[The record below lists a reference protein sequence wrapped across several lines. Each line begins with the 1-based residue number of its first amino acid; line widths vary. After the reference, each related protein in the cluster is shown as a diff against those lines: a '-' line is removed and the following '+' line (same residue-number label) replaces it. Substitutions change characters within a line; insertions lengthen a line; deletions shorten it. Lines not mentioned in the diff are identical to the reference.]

1 MLNLT
6 LLTLTSAIW
15 SGFQDEPL
23 PAPTSTVRAR
33 VFQVHYRANDDA
45 LPLSQVELWYTQG
58 KEQAWHRYGTDD
70 DRQTPLP
77 FTAPDEGLYGLYMV
91 LTNGTGPSSL
101 PPTPTTA
108 PQLWVFVDYSPPTV
122 QCHPLRAI
130 RVAGRRVV
138 QIRWS
143 AADKHLTPRPVELAY
158 RVEPSTEYRPI
169 IEERQTNSGQFD
181 WRLGDDLTGAVQVRL
196 VVHDRAGNATE
207 ALSEVL
213 TLSDPVEAPKMEMAA
228 ALTGAESATQPPGGD
243 AEVTKLLREAR
254 ALRAAGDKSGALQR
268 LRTAVRLNPTGPEAI
283 AELGAGLYD
292 MRDFDRARDTFGLAL
307 KQDPDSL
314 PALEGLARVHMQRGE
329 YPSAGD
335 LLERVVRK
343 HPGSAQTWM
352 NLGDIA
358 LKQGDEIRA
367 RECYHRAATV
377 DPTAGEV
384 VVAVQKRLENME
396 ALSRRYRPASP
407 SP

>member
-1 MLNLT
+1 MVKTTILALA
-6 LLTLTSAIW
+6 SAVW
-15 SGFQDEPL
+15 SNFQGDPS

-45 LPLSQVELWYTQG
+45 LPLSQVELWYTVG
-58 KEQAWHRYGTDD
+58 KEHAWHRYGTDD
-70 DRQTPLP
+70 DRQSPLG
-77 FTAPDEGLYGLYMV
+77 FTAPEEGLYGLYVV

-101 PPTPTTA
+101 PPTPTTS

-122 QCHPLRAI
+122 QCHPLRAV
-130 RVAGRRVV
+130 RASGRRVV

-143 AADKHLTPRPVELAY
+143 AADPHLTPRPVELAY

-181 WRLGDDLTGAVQVRL
+181 WRLSDDLTGAVQVRI
-196 VVHDRAGNATE
+196 VVHDRAGNSTE
-207 ALSEVL
+207 AVSEVF
-213 TLSDPVEAPKMEMAA
+213 TLPDPVEAPRIESTA
-228 ALTGAESATQPPGGD
+228 ALTGTESAPAPAGSD
-243 AEVTKLLREAR
+243 AEVTKLLRESR

-268 LRTAVRLNPTGPEAI
+268 LRMAVRLNPTGAEAI

-292 MRDFDRARDTFGLAL
+292 MRDFDRARETFGLAL
-307 KQDPDSL
+307 KQDPDW
-314 PALEGLARVHMQRGE
+314 PAALEGMARVHMQRGE
-329 YPSAGD
+329 FPSAGE

-343 HPGSAQTWM
+343 HPDSAQTWM

-377 DPTAGEV
+377 DPAAVEV

-396 ALSRRYRPASP
+396 ALSRRYRPAPSSP
-407 SP
+407 

>member
-1 MLNLT
+1 M
-6 LLTLTSAIW
+6 
-15 SGFQDEPL
+15 
-23 PAPTSTVRAR
+23 RAR
-33 VFQVHYRANDDA
+33 AFQIHYRANDDA
-45 LPLSQVELWYTQG
+45 LPLSQVELWYTQD

-70 DRQTPLP
+70 DRQSPLP
-77 FTAPDEGLYGLYMV
+77 FTAPDEGRYGLYMV

-130 RVAGRRVV
+130 RAAGRRVV

-158 RVEPSTEYRPI
+158 RVEPSAEYRPVV
-169 IEERQTNSGQFD
+169 EERQTNSGQFD
-181 WRLGDDLTGAVQVRL
+181 WRLSDDLTGAVQVRIL
-196 VVHDRAGNATE
+196 VHDQAGNSTE
-207 ALSEVL
+207 AVSEVL
-213 TLSDPVEAPKMEMAA
+213 ALADPIEAPKPETAA
-228 ALTGAESATQPPGGD
+228 ALTGTQSAPVFPGSD

-254 ALRAAGDKSGALQR
+254 SLRAAGDNSGALQR
-268 LRTAVRLNPTGPEAI
+268 LRTAVRLNPTGAEAI

-292 MRDFDRARDTFGLAL
+292 MRDFDRARETFGLAL
-307 KQDPDSL
+307 KQDPDW
-314 PALEGLARVHMQRGE
+314 PAALEGMARVHMQRGE
-329 YPSAGD
+329 FASAGE

-343 HPGSAQTWM
+343 HPNSAPTWM

-377 DPTAGEV
+377 DPTAVEV

-396 ALSRRYRPASP
+396 ALSRRYRPSAP